1 MDATIDSGR
10 GVQRRARRALRGF
23 ALIAGV
29 AAAAVAAGCGG
40 PGGPGGSAAGTP
52 GAAAATPGAASGSG
66 AIPAGHP
73 LIGTWTVDVTRADL
87 AAGGITDP
95 GAQNE
100 NSGRFIWTFAPDGT
114 WTSIQQSLDGAP
126 INNPV
131 FRGTY
136 LVDGE
141 TLIVKTAFPEQ
152 YADEGLHYAFAV
164 TGDEVR
170 LDLLDP
176 PDPVLPII
184 VETHPWR
191 RGG

>member
-1 MDATIDSGR
+1 MDMTIDLHRGSPRRSWQTIGR
-10 GVQRRARRALRGF
+10 VALQ
-23 ALIAGV
+23 
-29 AAAAVAAGCGG
+29 AAALAVVAVAAAGCGG
-40 PGGPGGSAAGTP
+40 STGPTGPGGSAATGSS
-52 GAAAATPGAASGSG
+52 AASGSG

-73 LIGTWTVDVTRADL
+73 LIGAWTVDVTRADF

-100 NSGRFIWTFAPDGT
+100 NSGRFTWTFAPDGT

-126 INNPV
+126 INSPI

-136 LVDGE
+136 SIEGD
-141 TLIVKTAFPEQ
+141 TLIAKTAFPEA
-152 YADEGLHYAFAV
+152 YADEGLHYTFAI

-170 LDLLDP
+170 FDLLDP
-176 PDPVLPII
+176 PDATLPII

>member
-1 MDATIDSGR
+1 MDATIDPGR
-10 GVQRRARRALRGF
+10 GVRGTARRALG
-23 ALIAGV
+23 ALAFL
-29 AAAAVAAGCGG
+29 AAVAAVLTGCSGS
-40 PGGPGGSAAGTP
+40 GGPGGSTALGTP
-52 GAAAATPGAASGSG
+52 ASAAGSG

-87 AAGGITDP
+87 AAGGVADP
-95 GAQNE
+95 GTQNE
-100 NSGRFIWTFAPDGT
+100 NSGRFIWTFAPDGS